1 VLEHLAQ
8 GFALATQWQNL
19 VAILAG
25 GVVGYFVGALPGL
38 SAGMG
43 IALLLPFTFYFPPLT
58 SLVLLTSLYSA
69 AEYGGSIT
77 AVLINVPGEGGAVP
91 TTFDGYPLTR
101 KGQPGKALGVSIVA
115 SCYAGI
121 TSTIGLI
128 AVSVPLAQVALKFSP
143 PEYFALGVFGLT
155 TVASLAGKSW
165 VKGFISVMFGLL
177 ITTIGVDAV
186 SGTSRYIF
194 VRGLYEGIP
203 LIPVMVGLF
212 AISEVFLTMEEL
224 AGESVTI
231 QKFSGSLPTLRE
243 YAGTHLAMLRG
254 TLIGF
259 VIGIVPGAG
268 KAVASFIA
276 YNEER
281 RASRHPERFGTG
293 VLEGVAAPEAANNA
307 VVGGAL
313 VPLMSLGIPGSA
325 AAAVL
330 IGAFTIQ
337 GLQPGPLL
345 FVREPGLVYGVFASL
360 LIGNVVMLAMGL
372 LGTKIWAKVLDVP
385 KNVLTPIVLA
395 VTLFAAY
402 AESNNVHT
410 IWLALGFGVLGYA
423 MRKFDF
429 PVAPIVLAMVLG
441 GMMEVAFRRSLIL
454 SDGSLAI
461 FVTRPVAALILLLAA
476 VSIGYQVFRDLRKR
490 RAEPPAPGR

>member
-1 VLEHLAQ
+1 MTRHGVAGVFHVFEHLGQ

-19 VAILAG
+19 IAILGG

-101 KGQPGKALGVSIVA
+101 KGEPGKALGMSIVA

-121 TSTIGLI
+121 ASTIGLI
-128 AVSVPLAQVALKFSP
+128 AVSVPLAQVALRFSP

-155 TVASLAGKSW
+155 TVASLAGRSW

-186 SGTSRYIF
+186 SGTSRFIF

-224 AGESVTI
+224 AAESVTI
-231 QKFSGSLPTLRE
+231 DKFSGSLPMLVVCQ
-243 YAGTHLAMLRG
+243 YAKLYQFFRFIQRHIFLSGTSTTDWESL
-254 TLIGF
+254 
-259 VIGIVPGAG
+259 
-268 KAVASFIA
+268 KA
-276 YNEER
+276 
-281 RASRHPERFGTG
+281 
-293 VLEGVAAPEAANNA
+293 
-307 VVGGAL
+307 
-313 VPLMSLGIPGSA
+313 
-325 AAAVL
+325 
-330 IGAFTIQ
+330 
-337 GLQPGPLL
+337 
-345 FVREPGLVYGVFASL
+345 YG
-360 LIGNVVMLAMGL
+360 
-372 LGTKIWAKVLDVP
+372 
-385 KNVLTPIVLA
+385 
-395 VTLFAAY
+395 
-402 AESNNVHT
+402 
-410 IWLALGFGVLGYA
+410 LGFL
-423 MRKFDF
+423 
-429 PVAPIVLAMVLG
+429 
-441 GMMEVAFRRSLIL
+441 
-454 SDGSLAI
+454 
-461 FVTRPVAALILLLAA
+461 
-476 VSIGYQVFRDLRKR
+476 
-490 RAEPPAPGR
+490 

>member
-1 VLEHLAQ
+1 VLENLAA
-8 GFALATQWQNL
+8 GFLLIAQWENALAI
-19 VAILAG
+19 VAGAA
-25 GVVGYFVGALPGL
+25 VGYFVGALPGL

-43 IALLLPFTFYFPPLT
+43 IALLLPFTFSLPPLT

-77 AVLINVPGEGGAVP
+77 AVLINVPGEAGATP

-101 KGQPGKALGVSIVA
+101 RGLPGKALGISIAA
-115 SCYAGI
+115 SAYAGVF
-121 TSTIGLI
+121 STVALVL
-128 AVSVPLAQVALKFSP
+128 VSVPLAQIALRFGP

-155 TVASLAGKSW
+155 TVAGLAGKSW
-165 VKGFISVMFGLL
+165 IKGFIAVLFGLL

-194 VRGLYEGIP
+194 TRTLYEGIP
-203 LIPVMVGLF
+203 LIPVLVGLF
-212 AISEVFLTMEEL
+212 AVSEVFLTMEEL
-224 AGESVTI
+224 ADRTAQPREI
-231 QKFSGSLPTLRE
+231 SGGLPTLRE
-243 YAGTHLAMLRG
+243 YLGTHLAMLRG

-259 VIGIVPGAG
+259 VVGIVPGAG

-293 VLEGVAAPEAANNA
+293 ALEGVAAPEAANNA

-313 VPLMSLGIPGSA
+313 VPLLSLGIPGSA

-345 FVREPGLVYGVFASL
+345 FAREPALIYGLFASL
-360 LIGNVVMLAMGL
+360 LAGNLVMLLLGL
-372 LGTKIWAKVLDVP
+372 LGTRVWARVLRVP

-402 AESNNVHT
+402 AESSSTHT
-410 IWLALGFGVLGYA
+410 MWLALGFGILGYA
-423 MRKFDF
+423 MRKFEF
-429 PVAPIVLAMVLG
+429 PVAPVVLAMVLG
-441 GMMEVAFRRSLIL
+441 GMIEVSFRRSLIL
-454 SDGSLAI
+454 SDGSFGIFLA
-461 FVTRPVAALILLLAA
+461 RPLAA
-476 VSIGYQVFRDLRKR
+476 AILGLAVLSIAYQAYRTLR
-490 RAEPPAPGR
+490 PPSAKGAAG